1 MAAPATSSAL
11 LAPEARDYMES
22 SLLPGLRLALQSA
35 SEAQPKNVVGFLA
48 AGLTGENPSGWARPR
63 VEDDVDAAF
72 AAHFGPGAGDEPADG
87 WLDAAARSAL
97 KSAVLD
103 VGLARRVEEPLVAV
117 GLRLE
122 TFAEDYQHE
131 AGEMKDGAVPSRRAR
146 ASAARGSAT
155 VLPGGGATPAGQL
168 LRQDQGA
175 TIRVHRQ
182 QPNGEWAAHSV
193 AWEPWHGVAKRQ
205 FALRN
210 AVGLDPSKGFE
221 LRRSPADGEP
231 IAQPL
236 KHGTIASGEEVW
248 LRPTDHVQP
257 LRTASRRDR
266 SAAPGGAARR
276 REKTRGPSTMERLR
290 QKKLRVAG
298 AQTPGKSPSKTPLSR
313 PASGASSPGQES
325 ARLVAQRK
333 AAKQRRLQ
341 RKAASKQLGAAGGGE
356 GKAAAKLTK
365 KRKDKRRLRHAKTT
379 GAIGGS
385 TSGGK
390 PRKGKGKAKVRAR
403 PLLRDVSRWAEVS
416 HRCRCCLLQGKGRS
430 FRGAKPPPP
439 PSPSG
444 PSPPPPDPEPEP
456 EPQQSEE
463 ELRAQFPFFAY
474 FDQDGDGTLGAAEV
488 KAMMEMVGFGV
499 VSTCHPRHPP
509 HRI

>member
-1 MAAPATSSAL
+1 MAASATSSAL

-182 QPNGEWAAHSV
+182 QLNGEWAAHSV

-325 ARLVAQRK
+325 ARLAAQRK

-390 PRKGKGKAKVRAR
+390 PRKRKGKAKVRAR
-403 PLLRDVSRWAEVS
+403 PLLPDVSRWAEVS
-416 HRCRCCLLQGKGRS
+416 HRAAAVCFRAKAGASAVPSLHPRPRPPARARRRPTPSRSRSHSRARKSSGRS
-430 FRGAKPPPP
+430 SRSSLTSIRTVTARWG
-439 PSPSG
+439 
-444 PSPPPPDPEPEP
+444 
-456 EPQQSEE
+456 
-463 ELRAQFPFFAY
+463 R
-474 FDQDGDGTLGAAEV
+474 
-488 KAMMEMVGFGV
+488 
-499 VSTCHPRHPP
+499 PRS
-509 HRI
+509 RR

>member
-1 MAAPATSSAL
+1 MTMKRSLAGCSA
-11 LAPEARDYMES
+11 
-22 SLLPGLRLALQSA
+22 
-35 SEAQPKNVVGFLA
+35 
-48 AGLTGENPSGWARPR
+48 
-63 VEDDVDAAF
+63 
-72 AAHFGPGAGDEPADG
+72 
-87 WLDAAARSAL
+87 
-97 KSAVLD
+97 
-103 VGLARRVEEPLVAV
+103 
-117 GLRLE
+117 
-122 TFAEDYQHE
+122 
-131 AGEMKDGAVPSRRAR
+131 
-146 ASAARGSAT
+146 
-155 VLPGGGATPAGQL
+155 
-168 LRQDQGA
+168 
-175 TIRVHRQ
+175 
-182 QPNGEWAAHSV
+182 
-193 AWEPWHGVAKRQ
+193 
-205 FALRN
+205 
-210 AVGLDPSKGFE
+210 
-221 LRRSPADGEP
+221 
-231 IAQPL
+231 
-236 KHGTIASGEEVW
+236 
-248 LRPTDHVQP
+248 
-257 LRTASRRDR
+257 
-266 SAAPGGAARR
+266 
-276 REKTRGPSTMERLR
+276 
-290 QKKLRVAG
+290 
-298 AQTPGKSPSKTPLSR
+298 
-313 PASGASSPGQES
+313 
-325 ARLVAQRK
+325 
-333 AAKQRRLQ
+333 RLQ

-403 PLLRDVSRWAEVS
+403 PLMSDVSRWAEVS